1 MRREL
6 EKYYEANFGS
16 FSYVR
21 ATAISAFCLEDYAIL
36 DMPGVLLFKKG
47 RVKVPEKDLLPE
59 TELVS
64 NIVRNLAYSIN

>member
-6 EKYYEANFGS
+6 EKYYENNFGS

-21 ATAISAFCLEDYAIL
+21 ASTISALCMEDYAIL
-36 DMPGVLLFKKG
+36 ELPGVLLFKKG

-59 TELVS
+59 TDLVN